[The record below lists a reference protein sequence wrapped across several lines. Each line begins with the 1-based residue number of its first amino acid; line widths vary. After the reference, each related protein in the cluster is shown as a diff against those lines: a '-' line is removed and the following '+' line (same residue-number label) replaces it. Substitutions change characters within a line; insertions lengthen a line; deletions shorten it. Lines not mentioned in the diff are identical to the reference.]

1 MSIRKQRQGGGQ
13 TNHPSSQ
20 GLEATT
26 RVTSS
31 RQSSRRSSRQSNVS
45 RASSRGSRRSRI
57 SRASSRGSNNGGM
70 NPEDWSRPSPR
81 GVPQNIGGGIR
92 GGETFG
98 RTSRGSNTSNSMW
111 DKPGNTGLPPQSTN
125 NNPPLASPRPP
136 LGQTSGTQ
144 RSLLGPA
151 LGQTSGTQR
160 SLLGPAGGAV
170 IQDRVLRNLLQ
181 HAGNAAAYVRP
192 AGNYMNKNQELYD
205 IKLEENL
212 HDVNSLHD
220 TGVEMNID
228 PNSADAHIAKEID
241 ARATQVDNFL
251 NLNNKLSIPQEY
263 YDPRFKNMKQDSV
276 VDELI
281 QSRNFTG
288 RMRQLRLKR
297 ARILLNSSEG
307 VQSCVS
313 PREGYGSQGLA
324 VCRDSYKIRDRQK
337 ARFNQLMKLK
347 KNPEDKVNHMIRN
360 PTTYHINHVSSG

>member
-1 MSIRKQRQGGGQ
+1 MISLGQRREILQFLVRDTHSSFTCFSMSIRKQRQGGGQ

-70 NPEDWSRPSPR
+70 NPEDWSR
-81 GVPQNIGGGIR
+81 
-92 GGETFG
+92 
-98 RTSRGSNTSNSMW
+98 GSNTSNSMW

-136 LGQTSGTQ
+136 
-144 RSLLGPA
+144 

-205 IKLEENL
+205 IRLEENL